1 MNLVNNISKASTA
14 AFWLLWLGVLSGIV
28 QLANLHPSVDG
39 VILSIGWVILGF
51 HILEVGIYSF
61 RAGDRGGFK
70 ISDAAQVFVF
80 GVFHLIPVSFSDKK

>member
-14 AFWLLWLGVLSGIV
+14 AFWLLWLGVLSGVV
-28 QLANLHPSVDG
+28 QLINLHPSLDG
-39 VILSIGWVILGF
+39 IILTLGWVILGI
-51 HILEVGIYSF
+51 HVLEVGIYSL

-70 ISDAAQVFVF
+70 ISDALQVFVF

>member
-1 MNLVNNISKASTA
+1 MNLVNSISKASTA

-28 QLANLHPSVDG
+28 QLVNLHPSLDG
-39 VILSIGWVILGF
+39 IVLTLGWVILGI

-61 RAGDRGGFK
+61 RAGSRGGFK

>member
-28 QLANLHPSVDG
+28 QLVNLHPSLDG
-39 VILSIGWVILGF
+39 IVLTLGWVILGI
-51 HILEVGIYSF
+51 HILEVAIYSF

-70 ISDAAQVFVF
+70 IADAAQVFVF